1 MDSETI
7 IGIDLGTTNSEV
19 AVIRDG
25 RPVVLDEDG
34 DPILPICR
42 RRLDAQGHLLVG
54 KAARNQYVLAPER
67 TVRSIKRKMGQEVTV
82 TLGDQK
88 YSPQEISAIIL
99 KTLKHR
105 AEQSLGVPVRKAVIT
120 VPAFFNDG
128 QRQATRQAGELAGLE
143 VLRIINEPTAAV
155 LTYDPHPRDMERLL
169 VYDLGGGTFDV
180 SIAQVENGVV
190 EIQASHGDTQLG
202 GDDFDQLLLDHVC
215 DRFAQEHGVD
225 LRQPLGAKA
234 RVLRAAEDAKKRLS
248 ADAVTTIEEEFIA
261 EKDGKPL
268 NLVME
273 INRYEYEELIRP
285 LLYKTLT
292 CLDEALSDAMVGA
305 NQIDKVVLVGGAT
318 RTPLVHE
325 LLEKRLGRP
334 VHCEIEPDLAVAM
347 GAAVQGGL
355 IAGIDVGAILVDIT
369 PHTLGISALGH
380 LHGFL
385 SSHAFSAIIERNT
398 PLPASRTEI
407 YSTVYDGQ
415 DAARVRIFQ
424 GENQDTRY
432 NTLVGEFMIE
442 GLAEVPAGNEI
453 LVRLDLDLNGILK
466 VTATERHTGL
476 AKHVVID
483 NATERFRK
491 SQRSDAVDRLEAVFD
506 TLERPYQPHSAL
518 MGPTDDDDD
527 EESDAM
533 PEADLDPGL
542 RQAVASAEALA
553 AKAKALVPDANAEDA
568 EELRAMLADL
578 TAAVDR
584 RAQDDIRAVS
594 REIEELVFYLQD
606 A

>member
-1 MDSETI
+1 MNTDII

-25 RPVVLDEDG
+25 RAVVLEEDG
-34 DPILPICR
+34 DPILPSVVG
-42 RRLDAQGHLLVG
+42 LDAQGHLLVG

-82 TLGDQK
+82 VLGDQK

-105 AEQSLGVPVRKAVIT
+105 AEKALGASVSKVVIT

-143 VLRIINEPTAAV
+143 VVRIINEPTAAV
-155 LTYDPHPRDMERLL
+155 LTYDPHPPEMERLL

-180 SIAQVENGVV
+180 SVAQVENGVV

-215 DRFAQEHGVD
+215 DKFEQEHGVD
-225 LRQPLGAKA
+225 LRESLGAKA
-234 RVLRAAEDAKKRLS
+234 RVLRASEDAKKQLS
-248 ADAVTTIEEEFIA
+248 SDAVTTIEQEFIT
-261 EKDGKPL
+261 EKNGKSL

-273 INRYEYEELIRP
+273 ITRYDYEELIRP
-285 LLYKTLT
+285 LLLKTLA
-292 CLDEALSDAMVGA
+292 CLDEALTDAKVQA

-318 RTPLVHE
+318 RTPLVHA
-325 LLEKRLGRP
+325 LLEERLGRP

-355 IAGIDVGAILVDIT
+355 IAGIDVGPVLVDIT
-369 PHTLGISALGH
+369 PHTLGISALGE

-385 SSHAFSAIIERNT
+385 SEHSFSPIIERNT
-398 PLPASRTEI
+398 PLPVTQTEI
-407 YSTVYDGQ
+407 YSTVVDDQ
-415 DAARVRIFQ
+415 PSAQIRVFQ

-432 NTLVGEFMIE
+432 NTLVGEFDIE
-442 GLAEVPAGNEI
+442 GLAEVPSGNQI

-466 VTATERHTGL
+466 VTATERATGL

-483 NATERFRK
+483 SATERFRQ
-491 SQRSDAVDRLEAVFD
+491 SQRTDAVDRLEAVFG
-506 TLERPYQPHSAL
+506 TLEYPHKPHGAISGSDHDL
-518 MGPTDDDDD
+518 EPDDDIMTP
-527 EESDAM
+527 S
-533 PEADLDPGL
+533 L
-542 RQAVASAEALA
+542 RHAVETAQALV
-553 AKAKALVPDANAEDA
+553 AKAKGLESDANAEDA

-578 TAAVDR
+578 QAAVERGSEDE
-584 RAQDDIRAVS
+584 IRVAL
-594 REIEELVFYLQD
+594 REVEELVFYLED

>member
-1 MDSETI
+1 MNTDTI

-25 RPVVLDEDG
+25 RAVVLEEDG
-34 DPILPICR
+34 DPILPSVVG
-42 RRLDAQGHLLVG
+42 LDAQGHLLVG

-82 TLGDQK
+82 ALGDQK

-105 AEQSLGVPVRKAVIT
+105 AEKALGVPVSKVVIT

-143 VLRIINEPTAAV
+143 VVRIINEPTAAV
-155 LTYDPHPRDMERLL
+155 LTYDPHPPEMERLL

-180 SIAQVENGVV
+180 SVAQVENGVV
-190 EIQASHGDTQLG
+190 EIQASHGDTALG

-215 DRFAQEHGVD
+215 DKFAQENGID
-225 LRQPLGAKA
+225 LRQSQGAKA

-248 ADAVTTIEEEFIA
+248 SDAVTTIEEEFIT
-261 EKDGKPL
+261 EKNGKSL

-273 INRYEYEELIRP
+273 ITRYDYEELIRP
-285 LLYKTLT
+285 LLLKTLA
-292 CLDEALSDAMVGA
+292 CLDEALTDAKVQA

-318 RTPLVHE
+318 RTPLVHA
-325 LLEKRLGRP
+325 LLEERLGRP

-355 IAGIDVGAILVDIT
+355 IAGIDVGPVLVDIT
-369 PHTLGISALGH
+369 PHTLGISTLGD

-385 SSHAFSAIIERNT
+385 SEHSFSPIIERNT
-398 PLPASRTEI
+398 PLPVTQTEI
-407 YSTVYDGQ
+407 YSTVVDDQ
-415 DAARVRIFQ
+415 PSAQIRVFQ

-432 NTLVGEFMIE
+432 NTLVGEFDIE
-442 GLAEVPAGNEI
+442 GLAEVPSGNQI
-453 LVRLDLDLNGILK
+453 LVRLDLDLSGILK
-466 VTATERHTGL
+466 VTATERATGL

-483 NATERFRK
+483 SATERFRQ
-491 SQRSDAVDRLEAVFD
+491 SQRTDAVDRLEAVFG
-506 TLERPYQPHSAL
+506 TLEYPYKPHGAISA
-518 MGPTDDDDD
+518 PADDFEPAGTSSDDTMTPSLRHAV
-527 EESDAM
+527 ESAQALVAKAKGLESDAN
-533 PEADLDPGL
+533 D
-542 RQAVASAEALA
+542 
-553 AKAKALVPDANAEDA
+553 EDA

-578 TAAVDR
+578 QAAVER
-584 RAQDDIRAVS
+584 GSEDDIRVAS
-594 REIEELVFYLQD
+594 REVEELVFYLED